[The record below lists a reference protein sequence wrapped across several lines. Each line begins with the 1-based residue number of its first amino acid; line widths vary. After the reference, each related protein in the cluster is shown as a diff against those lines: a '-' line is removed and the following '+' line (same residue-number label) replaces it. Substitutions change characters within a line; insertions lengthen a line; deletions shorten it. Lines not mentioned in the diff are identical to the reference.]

1 MSTHRETAHVADA
14 TTHARAACERAVH
27 AAHAAF
33 APVARGVARERATTA
48 TAHAARATYWNAR
61 ATHYAT
67 ELLAAY
73 AHVWPLALAL
83 AATLARPIYVAHVA
97 AYRATLAARS
107 ATAHVAARDAAR
119 DAAMA
124 RVFASAERARWHG
137 RVPIYARGVLAI
149 ERAVGITRAVPTPDM
164 AARVAS
170 AHARFSSSDHE
181 RFTPIAVTDS
191 GRYVWPVNAR
201 QERPNTPTYTP
212 THTATAY
219 AYGPTY
225 VATPERPW
233 GALPV
238 WDDMATWAV
247 LAARRAD
254 IRASMAAT
262 PERPWPAFPITGYA
276 TPTWAYID
284 TLPAPTRP
292 VPTCDVRPTWVSPWR
307 SVVRVFGQ
315 YRSFGRV
322 LFRGWRRRVWRTDN
336 AMAAAIAADLGVALV
351 PTAVMLAVAAEPT
364 RPHTW
369 VARAER
375 WADAVMVAAGDVHY
389 DARGNARGV
398 LYQRPDV
405 YNVAR
410 RRLEVRP
417 DRVAFRGVTRELSTT
432 DANGRTRRV
441 YRGARVRYETAV
453 RADGRRATPYTDT
466 PTGRVWRLR
475 TWVAVNA
482 GWNRRF
488 TGHTADGFTAR
499 VGTAGRK
506 ARAAA
511 RAADGAVGKRG
522 PKRSAWT
529 LSERGVRAAMA
540 RVEEWRP
547 LADAIVR
554 VAYNVDALA
563 AGGRVTLACSD
574 GTHVAFTGDGYV
586 MRDNGQRY
594 TLAEYARRAA
604 IAGVWPLSTS
614 GHVWPTPET
623 AAAQ

>member
-1 MSTHRETAHVADA
+1 MKTSDPREHAQYARTAAYRA
-14 TTHARAACERAVH
+14 TRSAA
-27 AAHAAF
+27 AATR
-33 APVARGVARERATTA
+33 PVARGVARGHAHTA
-48 TAHAARATYWNAR
+48 DGHAARARY
-61 ATHYAT
+61 HYART
-67 ELLAAY
+67 ITGVADTAAAY
-73 AHVWPLALAL
+73 AAVWPMVLVIV
-83 AATLARPIYVAHVA
+83 AAYARPVYTAHVA

-107 ATAHVAARDAAR
+107 AMAHVAARDAAR

-124 RVFASAERARWHG
+124 RVFASAERARWQG

-149 ERAVGITRAVPTPDM
+149 ERAVGITRPVPTPDM

-170 AHARFSSSDHE
+170 AHARFSTAEHE
-181 RFTPIAVTDS
+181 RFTPVAVTDT

-201 QERPNTPTYTP
+201 QDGPNTPTYTP
-212 THTATAY
+212 TATATPY

-233 GALPV
+233 GVVPV
-238 WDDMATWAV
+238 WDA
-247 LAARRAD
+247 LAAYGVMLARRAD

-262 PERPWPAFPITGYA
+262 PERPWPTFPHAGYA
-276 TPTWAYID
+276 TPTWQYVD
-284 TLPAPTRP
+284 TAPAAVRP
-292 VPTCDVRPTWVSPWR
+292 VPTCDTRPTWVSPWR
-307 SVVRVFGQ
+307 RAVRVFGQ

-336 AMAAAIAADLGVALV
+336 AMAAAITADLGVALV

-389 DARGNARGV
+389 DSRGNARGV

-417 DRVAFRGVTRELSTT
+417 DRVAFRGVSRELSTT

-453 RADGRRATPYTDT
+453 RADGRRATPYVDT
-466 PTGRVWRLR
+466 PTGRVWRMR

-482 GWNRRF
+482 AWNRRF

-499 VGTAGRK
+499 VGNAGRR
-506 ARAAA
+506 ARAAE
-511 RAADGAVGKRG
+511 RAAAGATGRRG

-529 LSERGVRAAMA
+529 LSERGVRSAMA
-540 RVEEWRP
+540 RVTEWRP
-547 LADAIVR
+547 LADALVR
-554 VAYNVDALA
+554 VAYGVDRVA
-563 AGGRVTLACSD
+563 AGGRITLACSD

-586 MRDNGQRY
+586 TRENGQRY
-594 TLAEYARRAA
+594 ELVEYARRAA
-604 IAGVWPLSTS
+604 IAGVWPLPTS
-614 GHVWPTPET
+614 GHAWPTPET
-623 AAAQ
+623 ADAAQ